1 MLARKGETNKSGRK
15 KKRLIILLRHPR
27 QRKLPGMSF
36 YFPQQQSEPLN
47 KKNRSRITGA
57 VQTYVSIQEKQQRQA
72 WVGGFIE

>member
-1 MLARKGETNKSGRK
+1 MLARKGETNKSGRE

-47 KKNRSRITGA
+47 KKNRSRYPGA
-57 VQTYVSIQEKQQRQA
+57 VQTYVSIQEKQRRQVQA
-72 WVGGFIE
+72 RGFIG